1 MPMPSVTDLQTMYG
15 SWNPQA
21 YLTAQ
26 DNAGL
31 ERQFRESEYGR
42 QQELTKQ
49 AGLDTVFR
57 EQDDPNRVQ
66 ERVLTNRQKTLTN
79 TGLEQSNETGAM
91 KLERDR
97 AMQKYNLEA
106 DQRKALMQV
115 TDDELKQADQVIEQ
129 LRRSLNPEDQKRGQ
143 QLFEFTGAARALKA
157 QQDAARALEEYKQ
170 GEENKRSSGRNAT
183 SIKVAEMGQA
193 GQDRR
198 FQPRTSGPAG
208 VDFWTTFNS
217 KLKTARD
224 KHAALIAEA
233 TRLGDTPEAQVML
246 NMAEAIRPQAM
257 AEIATVKPGSID
269 TGAVANLPTNAGPQI
284 APERGNLSNLSKQP
298 VIPEGAA
305 QKLKANPTLRDA
317 FDAKYGAGSAAKI
330 LGK

>member
-57 EQDDPNRVQ
+57 QQDDPNRVQ
-66 ERVLTNRQKTLTN
+66 ERILTNRQKTLTN
-79 TGLEQSNETGAM
+79 TGLEQSNESAGL
-91 KLERDR
+91 KLEREK
-97 AMQKYNLEA
+97 AMQKYNLDA

-157 QQDAARALEEYKQ
+157 QRDEARALEEFKQ
-170 GEENKRSSGRNAT
+170 GEETKRSDARNKT
-183 SIKVAEMGQA
+183 SIGVANIGAAARTATA
-193 GQDRR
+193 GSRGSTASPVALLSKLSPDKRLAPVRAILDSNIDPETKEPLTSAARAYYESMYEQDV
-198 FQPRTSGPAG
+198 RTMDARPTPAG
-208 VDFWTTFNS
+208 GI
-217 KLKTARD
+217 
-224 KHAALIAEA
+224 ALQM
-233 TRLGDTPEAQVML
+233 GPD
-246 NMAEAIRPQAM
+246 N
-257 AEIATVKPGSID
+257 KPI
-269 TGAVANLPTNAGPQI
+269 L
-284 APERGNLSNLSKQP
+284 
-298 VIPEGAA
+298 GAA
-305 QKLKANPTLRDA
+305 PARPSV
-317 FDAKYGAGSAAKI
+317 AGERTPAAKPPVTK
-330 LGK
+330 LSELQKMYPGKSDAELRAAYKKKFGVDLQ

>member
-49 AGLDTVFR
+49 AGLDTAFR

-66 ERVLTNRQKTLTN
+66 ERVLTNRQKTLSN
-79 TGLEQSNETGAM
+79 VGLEQTNETKGM
-91 KLERDR
+91 QLERDR
-97 AMQKYNLEA
+97 AMQQFNLNA

-143 QLFEFTGAARALKA
+143 QLFEFTGAARALKQA
-157 QQDAARALEEYKQ
+157 QAEKMEMERYKQ
-170 GEENKRSSGRNAT
+170 MQETGRTVERNQT
-183 SIKVAEMGQA
+183 TIKAAEIGQA
-193 GQDRR
+193 GQTTRAAM
-198 FQPRTSGPAG
+198 PRGGSVPKPPNTPIAQYLADLRQAYADNKIDEETYNRSVAQAVNAELAAKTAGRTGGIELAIPPGGGSPQLAPKAPAPALAPIGGGTPATPKPPVTKLSELQKMYPGKSDAELRAAYKKKFG
-208 VDFWTTFNS
+208 VD
-217 KLKTARD
+217 L
-224 KHAALIAEA
+224 
-233 TRLGDTPEAQVML
+233 Q
-246 NMAEAIRPQAM
+246 
-257 AEIATVKPGSID
+257 
-269 TGAVANLPTNAGPQI
+269 
-284 APERGNLSNLSKQP
+284 
-298 VIPEGAA
+298 
-305 QKLKANPTLRDA
+305 
-317 FDAKYGAGSAAKI
+317 
-330 LGK
+330 

>member
-57 EQDDPNRVQ
+57 QQDDPNRVQ
-66 ERVLTNRQKTLTN
+66 ERILTNRQKTLTN
-79 TGLEQSNETGAM
+79 TGLEQSNESAGL
-91 KLERDR
+91 KLEREK
-97 AMQKYNLEA
+97 AMQKYNLDA

-157 QQDAARALEEYKQ
+157 QRDEARALEEYKQ

-183 SIKVAEMGQA
+183 SIKVAEIGQA
-193 GQDRR
+193 GQTARAEMKASKSKGALDVMAALQSGKISPANAVVALNAAAAKETDEEIRDMYLTLAR
-198 FQPRTSGPAG
+198 VAETVHRQGPAPAGGGKLEVPG
-208 VDFWTTFNS
+208 VEKTPPAPLATPAPRNSPSAEFNIPAGAVE
-217 KLKTARD
+217 KLKSNP
-224 KHAALIAEA
+224 ALRE
-233 TRLGDTPEAQVML
+233 
-246 NMAEAIRPQAM
+246 
-257 AEIATVKPGSID
+257 
-269 TGAVANLPTNAGPQI
+269 
-284 APERGNLSNLSKQP
+284 
-298 VIPEGAA
+298 
-305 QKLKANPTLRDA
+305 A
-317 FDAKYGAGSAAKI
+317 FDAKYGAGAAAKI